1 MKLSV
6 IILVA
11 LFSAT
16 LGYAQDASSPAATSP
31 SSTTTRSAPPGAE
44 PNLPGT
50 LVMDFGFNFLAGAPD
65 NMGLRF
71 FKSKGVAFSYLYDM
85 PIGESKFSFHPGL
98 GVGFESY
105 AFDQNVTVQYPLG
118 ADSASV
124 VALDANEYQN
134 VIKSKLMTHYVD
146 VPLEF
151 RFYTKQNQRGLM
163 VALGG
168 KVGYL
173 FSSYTKVKYE
183 TQGERQVEKLRQQR
197 NFNLN
202 RLRYGASARLGFR
215 GIHLH
220 GQYMFSNLFKDEG
233 PTGNNWRVGLSIAL
247 F

>member
-1 MKLSV
+1 MKLFFV
-6 IILVA
+6 ILLLTA
-11 LFSAT
+11 AFTS
-16 LGYAQDASSPAATSP
+16 GYAQDTPSATTTPSP
-31 SSTTTRSAPPGAE
+31 TTRSAAPGAE

-50 LVMDFGFNFLAGAPD
+50 LVMDFGFNFLQDAPD

-85 PIGESKFSFHPGL
+85 PIGESKFSFHPGV

-118 ADSASV
+118 TDSVTV

-134 VIKSKLMTHYVD
+134 VIKSKLITHYVD

-151 RFYTKQNQRGLM
+151 RFYTKENQRGLM

-173 FSSYTKVKYE
+173 FSSYTKIKYE
-183 TQGERQVEKLRQQR
+183 TQGRELVDKQKQDTH
-197 NFNLN
+197 FNLN
-202 RLRYGASARLGFR
+202 RLRYGATARLGFR

-220 GQYMFSNLFKDEG
+220 GQYMFSDLFKDEG
-233 PTGNNWRVGLSIAL
+233 PRGNNWRVGLSIAL

>member
-1 MKLSV
+1 MKLFV
-6 IILVA
+6 IVLMA
-11 LFSAT
+11 FFGST
-16 LGYAQDASSPAATSP
+16 LGYAQDIPSPTATP
-31 SSTTTRSAPPGAE
+31 PPSTTTRSAAPGAE

-50 LVMDFGFNFLAGAPD
+50 LLMDFGFNFLTGAPD

-71 FKSKGVAFSYLYDM
+71 FKSKGVSLSYLYDM
-85 PIGESKFSFHPGL
+85 PIGESKFSFHPGV

-118 ADSASV
+118 ADSATV

-134 VIKSKLMTHYVD
+134 VIKSKLITHYVD

-151 RFYTKQNQRGLM
+151 RFYTKENQRGLM

-173 FSSYTKVKYE
+173 FSSYTKIKYE
-183 TQGERQVEKLRQQR
+183 AQGERRTEKLRQD
-197 NFNLN
+197 FNLN
-202 RLRYGASARLGFR
+202 RLRYGATARLGFR

-220 GQYMFSNLFKDEG
+220 GQYIFSDLFQAEG
-233 PTGNNWRVGLSIAL
+233 PQGNNWRVGLSIAL